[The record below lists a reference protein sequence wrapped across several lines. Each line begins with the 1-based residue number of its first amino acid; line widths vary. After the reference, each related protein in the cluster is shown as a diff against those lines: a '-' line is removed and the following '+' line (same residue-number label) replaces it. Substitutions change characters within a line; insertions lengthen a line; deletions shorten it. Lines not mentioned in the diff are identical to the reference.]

1 MFLQN
6 IDAETRQQIDNL
18 LALYQKSGGGL
29 PVDIELLIASLCKVI
44 DVDIELHERFFCLR
58 NNRGLL
64 MPIENGFSIEVNR
77 LDTFAERR
85 VTIGH
90 EIGHILYSFDYD
102 LYEIPQQKPERKS
115 TTIFPNKT
123 VERICD
129 EIAGYILCPPDLL
142 TDFLE
147 HFDEILYQ
155 PDLFAEKQQ
164 TVFLFRMN
172 FMAKKFGIPLTQ
184 LYRYIILQFGKEKL
198 IRLIKK

>member
-1 MFLQN
+1 MFLKN
-6 IDAETRQQIDNL
+6 IDTETRQQIDNL
-18 LALYQKSGGGL
+18 LTLYYKNGGGL
-29 PVDIELLIASLCKVI
+29 PVDIELLIASLCRVI

-64 MPIENGFSIEVNR
+64 MPIENGFVIEVNR

-85 VTIGH
+85 VTVGH

-102 LYEIPQQKPERKS
+102 LYEIPQQKPERQS
-115 TTIFPNKT
+115 TSIFPNKT
-123 VERICD
+123 VEQICD
-129 EIAGYILCPPDLL
+129 EIASYILCPPDLL
-142 TDFLE
+142 ADFLK

-172 FMAKKFGIPLTQ
+172 FIAKKFGIPLAQ

-198 IRLIKK
+198 VSLIKK